1 MINKNKNKNN
11 DKNNDNANDR
21 GLAIAMSPG
30 LRFDGWVGLESIKSE
45 KGNPIC

>member
-30 LRFDGWVGLESIKSE
+30 LTHHRKQNLDLGKKVSRK
-45 KGNPIC
+45 